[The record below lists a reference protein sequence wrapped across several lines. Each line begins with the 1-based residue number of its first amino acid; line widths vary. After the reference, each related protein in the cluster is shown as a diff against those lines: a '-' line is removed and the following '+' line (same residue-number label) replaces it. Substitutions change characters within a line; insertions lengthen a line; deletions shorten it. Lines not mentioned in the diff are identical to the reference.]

1 MTNLVFIKIR
11 QNAILWEKEAAEM
24 KKQAGLILFL
34 AAAMLPGCRAEMT
47 ENNLSQLHFVKYE
60 DMEGEKSP
68 EERAVA
74 IKRRIYQI
82 EEVTG
87 CAVVVEGHTA
97 IIGLRL
103 KENMEQN
110 DQKKKKKETDAAA
123 KEADE
128 LIESTSITMNT
139 YIVSLIEDMER
150 KRAG

>member
-1 MTNLVFIKIR
+1 M
-11 QNAILWEKEAAEM
+11 EKEAANM

-34 AAAMLPGCRAEMT
+34 MAVLLPGCRAEVT
-47 ENNLSQLHFVKYE
+47 ENNLSQLHFVKYD

-82 EEVTG
+82 DEVTG

-103 KENMEQN
+103 QENMEQN
-110 DQKKKKKETDAAA
+110 DMSRVKKEADSAA

-128 LIESTSITMNT
+128 SIQSTSITMNS
-139 YIVSLIEDMER
+139 YIVSLIEDMEQ